1 MKRIVPFILAVLS
14 VFSCSQS
21 SEIPFEE
28 VKNYFFRK
36 DATIPDNPII
46 DSAGQFEEFFGA
58 AAYMGKGGQPTAID
72 FDKEFVIA
80 VVGPLTDSHTELAPE
95 SLRKE
100 HGGLVF
106 TYKETIGEKQSWTM
120 QPVLLIKVDREYL
133 TEGFTIQRV
142 SESFLQTH
150 QNNNQ

>member
-14 VFSCSQS
+14 VFSCGQS
-21 SEIPFEE
+21 YEIPFEE

-36 DATIPDNPII
+36 DATIPDDPII

-72 FDKEFVIA
+72 FEKEFVVA
-80 VVGPLTDSHTELAPE
+80 VVGPVTDCHTELTPE

-100 HGGLVF
+100 GGALVF
-106 TYKETIGEKQSWTM
+106 TYKETLGEKQSWTM
-120 QPVLLIKVDREYL
+120 QPVLLVKVDKEYRTDNVRL
-133 TEGFTIQRV
+133 ERQ
-142 SESFLQTH
+142 LQGL
-150 QNNNQ
+150 